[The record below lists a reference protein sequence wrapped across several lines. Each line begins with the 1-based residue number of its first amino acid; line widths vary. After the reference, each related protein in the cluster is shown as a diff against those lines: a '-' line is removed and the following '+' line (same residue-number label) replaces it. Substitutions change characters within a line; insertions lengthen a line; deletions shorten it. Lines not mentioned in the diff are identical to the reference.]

1 MTTSISN
8 ASARPSP
15 ADADIALEHV
25 GGAAPP
31 APPPSAAPPATTP
44 APPRTLWSRFI
55 LLTICLAVI
64 LSTIAFGTVHAWS
77 LAVFQAGAGAVLVLW
92 AIDAGRT
99 GYLRVSKNFLQ
110 LPLLA
115 VIALGLVQLLPLGA
129 EAGAIEGLTRSAG
142 SYSYDPYATRFVIVQ
157 FAALTVYF
165 AAALAFVDTPARLRL
180 VVRTLV
186 IFGFVLALFGL
197 MQWFTSP
204 QAIFWVRENKYA
216 QPFGPYVNRHHFAAM
231 MEMLLALP
239 LGLLFAGAVERDRI
253 PLYGFASL
261 VLSFALVMTNS
272 RGGVLSLV
280 AEILF
285 LMTVALGSAR
295 VRGDA
300 EADRRTRATAAIKRA
315 ALGFGII
322 AVIFTSVLFFG
333 GEESL
338 SRLVGTVNAQ
348 DPTTGRTHFWSRTV
362 EIIEDHPVLGTGLG
376 SFPVVYPR
384 YDTRGGQERLE
395 QAHNDYLQTLSD
407 AGIVGG
413 VIGLLFIVALFR
425 VGFRRAAS
433 RDKFRRG
440 VALGALAGCFGVL
453 VHSFFDFTLHTTAN
467 ALAFLML
474 AAVATVNG
482 RVEDESV
489 KRQTHGRRR
498 RRRRTRQH
506 HHQPHHR
513 VSSGGGDAPE
523 RALGRGGAAGET
535 PGGAAETPNGE

>member
-8 ASARPSP
+8 ASAQPPR
-15 ADADIALEHV
+15 ADAEVNLAHA
-25 GGAAPP
+25 GGAQAP
-31 APPPSAAPPATTP
+31 APPPDGAPPATAEARP
-44 APPRTLWSRFI
+44 APPRTIWSRFI
-55 LLTICLAVI
+55 ILTICLAVI

-77 LAVFQAGAGAVLVLW
+77 LAVFQAGAGLVLVLW
-92 AIDAGRT
+92 AIDAART
-99 GYLRVSKNFLQ
+99 GTLRVSKNFLQ

-115 VIALGLVQLLPLGA
+115 VIALGLVQLLPVG
-129 EAGAIEGLTRSAG
+129 AGAGAVEGLTRSAG

-180 VVRTLV
+180 IVRTLV

-253 PLYGFASL
+253 PLYAFASL
-261 VLSFALVMTNS
+261 VMSFGLVMTNS
-272 RGGVLSLV
+272 RGGVMSLV

-285 LMTVALGSAR
+285 LMTVALGA
-295 VRGDA
+295 VRSRGGA
-300 EADRRTRATAAIKRA
+300 EVDRRARATAAIKRA
-315 ALGFGII
+315 ALGFAII
-322 AVIFTSVLFFG
+322 AGIFTSVLFFG

-362 EIIEDHPVLGTGLG
+362 KIIEDHPVLGTGLG

-407 AGIVGG
+407 AGVVGG
-413 VIGLLFIVALFR
+413 VIGLVFVVALFR
-425 VGFRRAAS
+425 AGFRRAAT

-440 VALGALAGCFGVL
+440 VALGALAGCFGAL

-474 AAVATVNG
+474 AAAATLNG
-482 RVEDESV
+482 RVEDEGARRPARGRR
-489 KRQTHGRRR
+489 KRRR
-498 RRRRTRQH
+498 RIH
-506 HHQPHHR
+506 HHHPQPLPR
-513 VSSGGGDAPE
+513 IPSAPGSDAK
-523 RALGRGGAAGET
+523 RALDRGEKG
-535 PGGAAETPNGE
+535 

>member
-1 MTTSISN
+1 
-8 ASARPSP
+8 
-15 ADADIALEHV
+15 
-25 GGAAPP
+25 
-31 APPPSAAPPATTP
+31 

-55 LLTICLAVI
+55 ILTICLAVI
-64 LSTIAFGTVHAWS
+64 LSTLAFGTVHAWS
-77 LAVFQAGAGAVLVLW
+77 LAVFQAGAGLILVLW

-99 GYLRVSKNFLQ
+99 GVLRVSKNFLQ

-115 VIALGLVQLLPLGA
+115 VIALGLVQLLPIGVGA
-129 EAGAIEGLTRSAG
+129 GPVEGLTRSAG
-142 SYSYDPYATRFVIVQ
+142 SYSYDPYATRFVILQ
-157 FAALTVYF
+157 FAALLVYF
-165 AAALAFVDTPARLRL
+165 SAAAAFVDTPGRLRL
-180 VVRTLV
+180 LVRTLV
-186 IFGFVLALFGL
+186 IFGFALAILGM

-239 LGLLFAGAVERDRI
+239 LGLLFAGAVDRERI
-253 PLYGFASL
+253 PLYAFASL
-261 VLSFALVMTNS
+261 VMSFALVMTNS

-285 LMTVALGSAR
+285 LMTVSLGAVRAR
-295 VRGDA
+295 GGK
-300 EADRRTRATAAIKRA
+300 ELDRRARATAAVKRA

-376 SFPVVYPR
+376 SYPVVYPR

-413 VIGLLFIVALFR
+413 VIGLLFIVGLFR

-433 RDKFRRG
+433 HDKFRRG

-474 AAVATVNG
+474 ATLATVNG
-482 RVEDESV
+482 RVEDESA
-489 KRQTHGRRR
+489 RREGNGRRR
-498 RRRRTRQH
+498 RRRRTRMPL
-506 HHQPHHR
+506 HQPQPR
-513 VSSGGGDAPE
+513 ITPG
-523 RALGRGGAAGET
+523 T
-535 PGGAAETPNGE
+535 PGGAAGAGALGRGTEG